1 MIVDLEQFYR
11 RGELQMNIIANK
23 YKKLADFCYELFGEA
38 GLMLH
43 KSKFSN
49 KLYTQYQHLFLLS
62 YKQFR
67 KFTYKELF
75 EDLSD
80 NLTLQTYLGLNKL
93 PEYTTLIK
101 FAKRLPFT
109 IFDKIMTAF
118 SKFIEQ
124 PEKVAIDGTGISLDN
139 ASPHYCK
146 RIGKKYHKRPFLKL
160 SVIIEIKYYLILLFK
175 IRKKARHDLM
185 DAYPMVKKMA
195 KLYEPEIFYGDRG
208 YDSEKLFKLVFEELG
223 AYPLIL
229 QKRLDVPKY
238 KRKGR
243 YRKETIDFFDYG
255 EYLQRNKVETAFS
268 IFKKKFGFSIRSRHV
283 KTQKVEAMCRII
295 VYNIDRLLESGK
307 RVILIFIRIMR
318 VSY

>member
-1 MIVDLEQFYR
+1 ME
-11 RGELQMNIIANK
+11 IITFK
-23 YKKLADFCYELFGEA
+23 FKKLADFCYELFRDAE
-38 GLMLH
+38 LMLY

-49 KLYTQYQHLFLLS
+49 KLYTQYQHLFLLV

-67 KFTYKELF
+67 KFTYKELL

-80 NLTLQTYLGLNKL
+80 NIILKAYLGLNKL
-93 PEYTTLIK
+93 PDYTTLIK
-101 FAKRLPFT
+101 FAKRLPNI
-109 IFDKIMTAF
+109 IFDKLISAF
-118 SKFIEQ
+118 SKLIEQ

-146 RIGKKYHKRPFLKL
+146 RIGKPYHKRPFLKL
-160 SVIIEIKYYLILLFK
+160 SIIVEIKHYLILQFK
-175 IRKKARHDLM
+175 VRKKSRHDVI
-185 DAYPMVKKMA
+185 DAKPMVKKLS

-208 YDSEKLFKLVFEELG
+208 YDDEKLFKLVFEELG

-229 QKRLDVPKY
+229 QKRLDVPKHR
-238 KRKGR
+238 RKGQ
-243 YRKETIDFFDYG
+243 YRKQTIDVFDYG

-268 IFKKKFGFSIRSRHV
+268 ILKRKFGFSIKSREV

-295 VYNIDRLLESGK
+295 AYNIDRLLESGK
-307 RVILIFIRIMR
+307 RVILMFIKITR

>member
-1 MIVDLEQFYR
+1 ME
-11 RGELQMNIIANK
+11 IITSK
-23 YKKLADFCYELFGEA
+23 FKKLADFCYELFGEA

-49 KLYTQYQHLFLLS
+49 KLYTQYQHLFLLV

-67 KFTYKELF
+67 KFTYKELL

-80 NLTLQTYLGLNKL
+80 NITLRTYLGLNKL
-93 PEYTTLIK
+93 PNYTTLIK
-101 FAKRLPFT
+101 FAKRLPAIVFEKL
-109 IFDKIMTAF
+109 IAAF
-118 SKFIEQ
+118 RKFIKQ

-146 RIGKKYHKRPFLKL
+146 RIGKAYQKRPFLKL
-160 SVIIEIKYYLILLFK
+160 SVIVEIKHYLILQFK
-175 IRKKARHDLM
+175 VRKKVRHDLI
-185 DAYPMVKKMA
+185 DAYPLVKKLA
-195 KLYEPEIFYGDRG
+195 KNYEPEVFYGDRG

-229 QKRLDVPKY
+229 QKRLDVPKHR
-238 KRKGR
+238 RKGQ
-243 YRKETIDFFDYG
+243 YRKQTIDVFDYG

-268 IFKKKFGFSIRSRHV
+268 ILKRKFGFSIKS
-283 KTQKVEAMCRII
+283 KDIKMQKVEAMSRII
-295 VYNIDRLLESGK
+295 AYNIDRMLEAGK
-307 RVILIFIRIMR
+307 QVILIFIKITR

>member
-1 MIVDLEQFYR
+1 ME
-11 RGELQMNIIANK
+11 IITSK
-23 YKKLADFCYELFGEA
+23 FKKLADFCYELFGEA

-49 KLYTQYQHLFLLS
+49 KLYTQYQHLFLLV

-67 KFTYKELF
+67 KFTYKELL

-80 NLTLQTYLGLNKL
+80 NITLRAYLGLNKL

-101 FAKRLPFT
+101 FAKRLPNA
-109 IFDKIMTAF
+109 IFDKLMTAF
-118 SKFIEQ
+118 GKFIKQ

-160 SVIIEIKYYLILLFK
+160 SIIIEIELYMILQFK
-175 IRKKARHDLM
+175 VRKKARHDLI
-185 DAYPMVKKMA
+185 DAYPMVKKLA
-195 KLYEPEIFYGDRG
+195 KQYEPEVFYGDRG
-208 YDSEKLFKLVFEELG
+208 YDSEKLFRLVFEELG

-229 QKRLDVPKY
+229 QKRLDVPKHR
-238 KRKGR
+238 RKGK
-243 YRKETIDFFDYG
+243 YRKETIDVFDYG

-268 IFKKKFGFSIRSRHV
+268 ILKRKFGFSIRS
-283 KTQKVEAMCRII
+283 KDIKNQKVEAMTRII
-295 VYNIDRLLESGK
+295 AYNIDRLLESGK
-307 RVILIFIRIMR
+307 RVILMVIRIIR

>member
-1 MIVDLEQFYR
+1 ME
-11 RGELQMNIIANK
+11 IITSK
-23 YKKLADFCYELFGEA
+23 YKKVADFCYKLFAEA

-49 KLYTQYQHLFLLS
+49 KLFTQYQHLFLLV

-67 KFTYKELF
+67 KFTYKELL

-80 NLTLQTYLGLNKL
+80 NITLRAYLGLNKL

-101 FAKRLPFT
+101 FAKRLSSK
-109 IFDKIMTAF
+109 IFEKLITAF
-118 SKFIEQ
+118 SMFIEQ

-160 SVIIEIKYYLILLFK
+160 SVIVEIKRYMILQFK
-175 IRKKARHDLM
+175 VRKKTRHDVI
-185 DAYPMVKKMA
+185 DAYPMVKKLA
-195 KLYEPEIFYGDRG
+195 RQYKPEAFYGDRG
-208 YDSEKLFKLVFEELG
+208 YDSEKLFKIVFEELG
-223 AYPLIL
+223 AYPLSL

-243 YRKETIDFFDYG
+243 YRKETVDVFDYG

-268 IFKKKFGFSIRSRHV
+268 ILKRKFGFSIRSRNV
-283 KTQKVEAMCRII
+283 KNQKVEAMSRII
-295 VYNIDRLLESGK
+295 AYNIDRLLETGK
-307 RVILIFIRIMR
+307 RVILIFIMITR

>member
-1 MIVDLEQFYR
+1 ME
-11 RGELQMNIIANK
+11 IISFK
-23 YKKLADFCYELFGEA
+23 FKKVADFCYELFAEA

-49 KLYTQYQHLFLLS
+49 KLFTQYQHLFLLV

-67 KFTYKELF
+67 KFTYKELL

-80 NLTLQTYLGLNKL
+80 NITLRAYLGLNKL

-101 FAKRLPFT
+101 FGKRLPAIVFEKL
-109 IFDKIMTAF
+109 ISAF

-146 RIGKKYHKRPFLKL
+146 RIGKPYHKRPFLKL
-160 SVIIEIKYYLILLFK
+160 SVIVEIKHYMILQFK
-175 IRKKARHDLM
+175 VRKKVRHDVI
-185 DAYPMVKKMA
+185 DAYPLVKKLA
-195 KLYEPEIFYGDRG
+195 KQWKPEAFYGDRG
-208 YDSEKLFKLVFEELG
+208 YDSEKLFKIVFEELG
-223 AYPLIL
+223 AYPFIL

-238 KRKGR
+238 KRKGT
-243 YRKETIDFFDYG
+243 YRKQTIDVFDYG

-268 IFKKKFGFSIRSRHV
+268 IFKKKFGFSIRSKDV
-283 KTQKVEAMCRII
+283 KMQKVDAMSRII
-295 VYNIDRLLESGK
+295 AYNIDRLLENGK
-307 RVILIFIRIMR
+307 RVILIFIRITR